1 MNKSL
6 LFLTLFFSLSG
17 NALAEGI
24 KLMSWN
30 VYFDDASGQ
39 QRYPAII
46 QTIAEQKP
54 ELVCLQEVTH
64 QFIEQLSSSKALT
77 GYTLINSQGPGR
89 YKNLILSKTAIA
101 SSGSISLPTNMGR
114 YAPYIRTNINGQNS
128 IIVNLHLDSMM
139 DDTQLRLSQL
149 EKVHEFSRKE
159 QTVIL
164 CGDLNFGD
172 DDEENDFIQQH
183 FKDVGAGNPKVTYDI
198 ENNALASKTRFPFED
213 SRRLD
218 HILISNNI
226 KARNYR
232 VLSLPYS
239 DHYPI
244 LVEVLP

>member
-17 NALAEGI
+17 NAVAEGI

-30 VYFDDASGQ
+30 VYFDDASGT

-54 ELVCLQEVTH
+54 KLVCLQEVTH
-64 QFIEQLSSSKALT
+64 KFIEQLTSSEALS
-77 GYTLINSQGPGR
+77 GYTFVNTHGPGR
-89 YKNLILSKTAIA
+89 YKNLILSKTAIT
-101 SSGSISLPTNMGR
+101 SSGTITLPTNMAR
-114 YAPYIRTNINGQNS
+114 TAPYIRTSINGQNA

-139 DDTQLRLSQL
+139 LDTQLRLRQL
-149 EKVHEFSRKE
+149 EKVHEFTSKE

-172 DDEENDFIQQH
+172 DDEENSFIQQH
-183 FKDVGAGNPKVTYDI
+183 FKDVGADNPKVTYDI
-198 ENNALASKTRFPFED
+198 ENNVLASKTRFPFED

-218 HILISNNI
+218 HILISKNI
-226 KARNYR
+226 RAHGYR

-244 LVEVLP
+244 LVEVLL